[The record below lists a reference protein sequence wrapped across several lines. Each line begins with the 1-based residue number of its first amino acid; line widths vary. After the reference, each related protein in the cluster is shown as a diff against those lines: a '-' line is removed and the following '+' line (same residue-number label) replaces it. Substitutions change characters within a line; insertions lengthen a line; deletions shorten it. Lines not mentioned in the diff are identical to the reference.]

1 MNHTTETSQ
10 KFLTEAALIL
20 HQNGYQAE
28 HLPDGQLE
36 VFYDEQRLCR
46 VRPNAGII
54 YRSEDITSSER
65 LDAKDT
71 VCEIVQAV
79 SEYVRQMERAPALK
93 IKGIEDFRILADFNG
108 TLLAAKESSLGVQFV
123 TWDWDFDHKGVSHG
137 HYFTNDYAGAKQDF
151 TVRSCLIPRCAL
163 FDEDQ
168 MTTIYRCC
176 TDALDYGLDMTVA
189 EEQRIKGIQEQIEQY
204 LPDIAQSLKEHSL
217 LPSDLQEQT
226 L

>member
-20 HQNGYQAE
+20 RQNGYQAE

-54 YRSEDITSSER
+54 YRSEDITSPER

-93 IKGIEDFRILADFNG
+93 IKGI
-108 TLLAAKESSLGVQFV
+108 
-123 TWDWDFDHKGVSHG
+123 
-137 HYFTNDYAGAKQDF
+137 
-151 TVRSCLIPRCAL
+151 
-163 FDEDQ
+163 
-168 MTTIYRCC
+168 
-176 TDALDYGLDMTVA
+176 
-189 EEQRIKGIQEQIEQY
+189 QEQIEQY
-204 LPDIAQSLKEHSL
+204 LPDIAQSLKEHSF